1 MAILHLVLGCTIY
14 QYFYAN
20 RLLQIPGIRII
31 IMEFSDPKPIY
42 QQIADY
48 ILEMII
54 SESWKAGARI
64 PSVRE
69 LAAEVEVNPNTVAR
83 TYAYLSE
90 TEIIYNKRGIGYFL
104 SEDAATKAKAYER
117 WKFINEELPRIFE
130 MMNLLDLSQA
140 EFIQLYLKHK
150 ENEKK

>member
-1 MAILHLVLGCTIY
+1 
-14 QYFYAN
+14 
-20 RLLQIPGIRII
+20 
-31 IMEFSDPKPIY
+31 MEFSTPKPIY

-54 SESWKAGARI
+54 SKTWTASSRI

-90 TEIIYNKRGIGYFL
+90 TEIIYNRRGIGYFL
-104 SEDAATKAKAYER
+104 SEDAAAKAKAYER

-130 MMNLLDLSQA
+130 MMHLLDLSKD
-140 EFIQLYLKHK
+140 EFLQLYLKHK
-150 ENEKK
+150 EDEKK

>member
-1 MAILHLVLGCTIY
+1 MD
-14 QYFYAN
+14 
-20 RLLQIPGIRII
+20 
-31 IMEFSDPKPIY
+31 FSIPKPIY

-54 SESWKAGARI
+54 SGKWSAGARI

-69 LAAEVEVNPNTVAR
+69 MAAEVEVNPNTVAR
-83 TYAYLSE
+83 TYNYLSE

-104 SEDAATKAKAYER
+104 SKDAPAKAKAYER
-117 WKFINEELPRIFE
+117 WKFINEQLPKILDN
-130 MMNLLDLSQA
+130 MQLLGISKE
-140 EFIQLYLKHK
+140 EFNRLYLNHR